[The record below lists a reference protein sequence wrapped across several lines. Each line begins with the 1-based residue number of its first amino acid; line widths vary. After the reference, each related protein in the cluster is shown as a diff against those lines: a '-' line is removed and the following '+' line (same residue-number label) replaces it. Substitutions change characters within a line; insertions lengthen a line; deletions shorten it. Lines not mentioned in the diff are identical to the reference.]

1 MYKTSYA
8 VLSEV
13 KCLQSQFFV
22 LDCWSTA
29 AICKHVDSRSLAARE
44 LWHIGDAD
52 EVIVDDQEEEEEE
65 SDVGGDLDVVA
76 RERI

>member
-1 MYKTSYA
+1 MFA
-8 VLSEV
+8 VSIFCSRLL
-13 KCLQSQFFV
+13 KYRGA
-22 LDCWSTA
+22 A
-29 AICKHVDSRSLAARE
+29 AICKHEDSRSLAARE

-65 SDVGGDLDVVA
+65 SDAGGDLAVVA

>member
-1 MYKTSYA
+1 MFA
-8 VLSEV
+8 VSIFCSRLL
-13 KCLQSQFFV
+13 KYRGA
-22 LDCWSTA
+22 A
-29 AICKHVDSRSLAARE
+29 AICSLAARE

-65 SDVGGDLDVVA
+65 SDAGGDLDVVA

>member
-1 MYKTSYA
+1 M

-13 KCLQSQFFV
+13 NCLQSQFLVF
-22 LDCWSTA
+22 DCRSTA

-44 LWHIGDAD
+44 LWHIGDAE

-65 SDVGGDLDVVA
+65 SVAGGDFDVVG